1 MTKLYM
7 SYGSNL
13 NTANMASRCPNAIKL
28 GSMYIP
34 KYKLVFRHVA
44 DIVPTYDKEDLLP
57 VGLWEITEDCEKA
70 LDFYEG
76 YPTLYGKIKVNGIMT
91 YKMNNNKD
99 ILPPSSSYF
108 HTILEGYADFG
119 LNPSHLYDA
128 LGWSH
133 YKSDKHEWSLPK
145 PKRKFKGTGYRL
157 LTDKDNTNKDPYGY

>member
-7 SYGSNL
+7 AYGSNL
-13 NTANMASRCPNAIKL
+13 NMANMSSRCPDAKHL

-34 KYKLVFRHVA
+34 KWKLVFRHVA
-44 DIVPTYDKEDLLP
+44 DIVPTYDKDDLLP
-57 VGLWEITEDCEKA
+57 VGLWEITKDCEKA

-76 YPTLYGKIKVNGIMT
+76 YPNLYGKIKVNNIMT
-91 YKMNNNKD
+91 YKMNNNKN

-108 HTILEGYADFG
+108 HTILEGYTNFD

-145 PKRKFKGTGYRL
+145 PKRKFKGYRL
-157 LTDKDNTNKDPYGY
+157 LHEDNTN

>member
-7 SYGSNL
+7 AYGSNL

-34 KYKLVFRHVA
+34 KYRLVFRHVA
-44 DIVPTYDKEDLLP
+44 DIVPSYDKEDLLP

-76 YPTLYGKIKVNGIMT
+76 YPNLYGKIKINGIMT
-91 YKMNNNKD
+91 YKMNNNKN
-99 ILPPSSSYF
+99 IMPPSSSYF
-108 HTILEGYADFG
+108 HTILEGYKDFG
-119 LNPSHLYDA
+119 LTPNHLYDA

-145 PKRKFKGTGYRL
+145 PKGTFKGYRL
-157 LTDKDNTNKDPYGY
+157 LHEDNTN

>member
-1 MTKLYM
+1 MA
-7 SYGSNL
+7 YGSNL

-34 KYKLVFRHVA
+34 RYKLVFRHVA
-44 DIVPTYDKEDLLP
+44 DIVPSYDKEDLIP

-76 YPTLYGKIKVNGIMT
+76 YPNLYGKIKVNGIMT

-108 HTILEGYADFG
+108 HTILEGYTDFD
-119 LNPSHLYDA
+119 LTPNHLYDA

-145 PKRKFKGTGYRL
+145 PKRTFKSYRL
-157 LTDKDNTNKDPYGY
+157 LTDKDNTNTDPYGY

>member
-7 SYGSNL
+7 AYGSNL

-34 KYKLVFRHVA
+34 KYRLVFRHVA
-44 DIVPTYDKEDLLP
+44 DIVPSYDKEDLLP

-76 YPTLYGKIKVNGIMT
+76 YPNLYGKVKINGIMT

-99 ILPPSSSYF
+99 IMPPSSSYF
-108 HTILEGYADFG
+108 HTILEGYKDFG
-119 LNPSHLYDA
+119 LTPNHLYDA

-145 PKRKFKGTGYRL
+145 PKRTFKGYRL
-157 LTDKDNTNKDPYGY
+157 LHEDNTN

>member
-7 SYGSNL
+7 AYGSNL

-44 DIVPTYDKEDLLP
+44 DIVPSYDKEDLLP

-76 YPTLYGKIKVNGIMT
+76 YPNLYGKVKINGIMT
-91 YKMNNNKD
+91 YKMNNNNN
-99 ILPPSSSYF
+99 IMPPSSSYF
-108 HTILEGYADFG
+108 HTILEVYTDFD
-119 LNPSHLYDA
+119 LTPNHLYDA

-145 PKRKFKGTGYRL
+145 PKRTFKSYRL
-157 LTDKDNTNKDPYGY
+157 LTDKDNTNTDPYGY